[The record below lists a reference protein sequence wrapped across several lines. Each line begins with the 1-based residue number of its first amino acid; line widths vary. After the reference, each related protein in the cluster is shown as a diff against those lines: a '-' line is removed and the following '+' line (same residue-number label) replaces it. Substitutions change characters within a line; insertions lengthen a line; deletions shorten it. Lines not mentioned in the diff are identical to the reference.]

1 MIRGVH
7 HISMNC
13 SEEQFPEAKHFY
25 SDLLGLE
32 IVCEW
37 PNGIMVEAGNCWIE
51 IMIGEAIRLKGAVRH
66 FAFYVDDTDEICA
79 RVSEAGYDVFDKP
92 RDICIASEPPVP
104 ARIAF
109 VLGPLGEEVEFFNDR
124 SVNGER
130 FINS

>member
-13 SEEQFPEAKHFY
+13 SEEQLPEAKHFY

-32 IVCEW
+32 IVREW

-51 IMIGEAIRLKGAVRH
+51 IMIGDANCLKGAVRH
-66 FAFYVDDTDEICA
+66 FAFYVDDTDETAA
-79 RVSEAGYDVFDKP
+79 RLSEAGYELFDGP

-109 VLGPLGEEVEFFNDR
+109 VRGPLGEEVELFNDR
-124 SVNGER
+124 SVNAGR
-130 FINS
+130 FINN